1 MEDDN
6 EVEMLPEMACSA
18 HEMMDDMLDE
28 MMDDSQ
34 NVLQIPGPGSTNPQS
49 PTTIRPI
56 IVDQSVFWTP
66 GETLRIGFSGGTD
79 FQKSEVQTQ
88 AVKWCEWANLN
99 FTFVTQAPYDIYI
112 SFDPGPEKGSW
123 SKLGTRSRRTA
134 ASTQPKPS
142 MNLGW
147 INSSTPER
155 TRHATILHEFGHALG
170 LTHEHQNSL
179 RYWDWDIDA
188 IYKHYAGPPNKWNPA
203 KVNRNVLAPVEG
215 EPLRKNFLDQESI
228 MLYSFPPHL
237 FLKDGPKRKN
247 YELSDLDKA
256 CMMWKYPGR
265 KKLSEATFFSN
276 KGKGDF
282 SNEIYNPNNPNLFYK
297 LFYLERSDS
306 YTCDIDWSLY
316 EDSENEE
323 DGRIGR
329 AMKANESRRTISK
342 GSNSQGC

>member
-1 MEDDN
+1 MANNN

-18 HEMMDDMLDE
+18 HEKMN
-28 MMDDSQ
+28 DSQ

-49 PTTIRPI
+49 PTTIPPL
-56 IVDQSVFWTP
+56 IVDRSVFWTP
-66 GETLRIGFSGGTD
+66 GETLRIGFRAGTD

-112 SFDPGPEKGSW
+112 SFDPKKGSW
-123 SKLGTRSRRTA
+123 SQLGTESRNTA
-134 ASTQPKPS
+134 AGIPEPS

-155 TRHATILHEFGHALG
+155 TRHGLILHEFGHALG
-170 LTHEHQNSL
+170 LTHEHQNGL
-179 RYWDWDIDA
+179 RYWDWNINV
-188 IYKHYAGPPNKWNPA
+188 IYEHYAHPPNQWDRA
-203 KVNRNVLAPVEG
+203 KVDLNVLAPIEG

-237 FLKDGPKRKN
+237 FLKDGPNREN
-247 YELSDLDKA
+247 YQLSDLDKA

-265 KKLSEATFFSN
+265 KKLAEVTFLAT

-282 SNEIYNPNNPNLFYK
+282 SNEVYKPNNPNLFYK
-297 LFYLERSDS
+297 LFYIEGSDS
-306 YTCDIDWSLY
+306 YTCEIDWSLY

-329 AMKANESRRTISK
+329 AMKANKSSGK
-342 GSNSQGC
+342 KNN